1 MAFRLIRGKFVV
13 KGKQPDGDSVR
24 FLPDNVGLL
33 MSLRGP
39 KPMLNPG
46 ESVQLRLEAIDA
58 LETHY
63 NQGRSD
69 LDQQPDRAAK
79 PARAFLLDAVGIT
92 NVVWDDAERT
102 VVSANDGTPG
112 YILSRTFEQNR
123 RPVAFVYA
131 GASSDPDGASVFLD
145 AQRLKAS
152 VNYQSL
158 LAGHVYPTYYE
169 GVFASL
175 RPTLD
180 EATTLARKASAHDS
194 VWAIDR
200 TRSGL
205 AIPPFENLTTNFALL
220 PKLFR
225 RLSQFYKTHS
235 NLEDFKAFLEADPDP
250 CIFLP
255 DADPTSLHRFV
266 EVVGGKVRLTVDP
279 EQLMFREKIQL
290 A

>member
-1 MAFRLIRGKFVV
+1 MAFKLIRGKFVV

-24 FLPDNVGLL
+24 FAPDNLGLL

-39 KPMLNPG
+39 KPTLNPG
-46 ESVQLRLEAIDA
+46 DSVQLRLEAIDA
-58 LETHY
+58 METHY
-63 NQGRSD
+63 NQGRHD
-69 LDQQPDRAAK
+69 LDHQPGRAAK
-79 PARAFLLDAVGIT
+79 PARMFLLDALGIK
-92 NVVWDDAERT
+92 NVVWDAEERT
-102 VVSANDGTPG
+102 VLSADDGTPG

-123 RPVAFVYA
+123 RPVSFVYA
-131 GASSDPDGASVFLD
+131 GASSEPDGASIFLD
-145 AQRLKAS
+145 PQRLKTS
-152 VNYQSL
+152 INYKSL

-169 GVFASL
+169 GMFASL

-180 EATTLARKASAHDS
+180 EATTLARKASAADS

-205 AIPPFENLTTNFALL
+205 TIPPFANLTDTFGLL

-225 RLSQFYKTHS
+225 RLSQFFRT
-235 NLEDFKAFLEADPDP
+235 NNDLADFKAFLEADPDP

-255 DADPTSLHRFV
+255 EANPTSLHNFV

-279 EQLMFREKIQL
+279 EQLMFREKIVVG
-290 A
+290 